1 MSGYNY
7 LSSLKN
13 KEFLILQKLCD
24 NSVLPPEKEKLE
36 KELKETRLETE
47 KQDSKQQC
55 IKNMI
60 GLN

>member
-24 NSVLPPEKEKLE
+24 NSILPLEKEKLE
-36 KELKETRLETE
+36 KELEETRLEIE
-47 KQDSKQQC
+47 KL
-55 IKNMI
+55 
-60 GLN
+60 G